1 MNKWKIAFFLLAALI
16 VTGVIALAVWI
27 SRPVP
32 SVDIPS
38 AQAVG
43 KEADHLT
50 VTATKEDLQGIANT
64 YIAQAIGSN
73 RIPVDLV
80 IEDDVLLVSELT
92 VFAVQ
97 LPVIMHF
104 DPEVM
109 EDGNLLLKQK
119 SVEVGNL
126 NIPPSTVLKLL
137 GDTVDLP
144 GWMIVRPKEEELFID
159 LSRLPVSGNVKV
171 KAKKVDLANDDI
183 ELEILIPRK

>member
-16 VTGVIALAVWI
+16 ITGVIALAVWI
-27 SRPVP
+27 SRPATA
-32 SVDIPS
+32 VDIPS
-38 AQAVG
+38 AQTMQ
-43 KEADHLT
+43 KEADTLT

-64 YIAQAIGSN
+64 YIAKAIGNN

-92 VFAVQ
+92 VFAVR
-97 LPVIMHF
+97 LPVVMHF

-109 EDGNLLLKQK
+109 EDGNLQLKQK

-126 NIPPSTVLKLL
+126 NIPPTTVLKLL

-144 GWMIVRPKEEELFID
+144 GWMIVRPKEEELFVD
-159 LSRLPVSGNVKV
+159 LSRLPVSGDVKV
-171 KAKKVDLANDDI
+171 KAKKVDLKNDDI